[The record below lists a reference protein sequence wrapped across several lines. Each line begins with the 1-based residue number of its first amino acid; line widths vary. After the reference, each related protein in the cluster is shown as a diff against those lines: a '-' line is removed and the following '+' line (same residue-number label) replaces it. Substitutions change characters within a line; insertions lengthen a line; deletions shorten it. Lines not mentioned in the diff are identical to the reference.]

1 VDAISP
7 VQQLTLMAQ
16 DLGLH
21 TTFTIKITKE
31 VAGGQL
37 TDAVCRL
44 SSLNVPSFRPACLP
58 ACLSAFLPA
67 YFFLLVNIRVIGCR

>member
-37 TDAVCRL
+37 TDAVCVL
-44 SSLNVPSFRPACLP
+44 FSLYVPSFRPP
-58 ACLSAFLPA
+58 ACLLACLRSCLTTPFLC
-67 YFFLLVNIRVIGCR
+67 V